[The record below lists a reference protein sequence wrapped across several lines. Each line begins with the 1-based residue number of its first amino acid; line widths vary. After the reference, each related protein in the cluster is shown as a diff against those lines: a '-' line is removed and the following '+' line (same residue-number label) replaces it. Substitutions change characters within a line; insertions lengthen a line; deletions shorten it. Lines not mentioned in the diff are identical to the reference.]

1 VDPEA
6 DQDRG
11 VTVIVVPPIVI
22 YLSFFLAI
30 GIASVVVLDWSAE
43 RRRLHRTLR
52 GVESAAMS
60 GGTREQ
66 QLAMPAMGRV
76 VMPALEGFGRT
87 ARRLSPAGVY
97 ERVEKELVLAGNP
110 PNWDA
115 ERVFAFKM
123 VMPFVTGT
131 LIFLAL
137 LMTDTSTLLRV
148 VAVGLFVAAGWYAPE
163 WIVRSR
169 AEERQHE
176 IQMGLADS
184 LDLLSITVEAGLAF
198 DAALSRVA
206 RNVKGALGQ
215 ELYRVVQEIQLGK
228 SRADALRDLADRT
241 SVEDLRGFI
250 AAMVQADAF
259 GIPIARVLKVQS
271 REIRIRRRQRAEEMA
286 QKLPVKIVF
295 PVVLTIFP
303 ALFVVLLGPAA
314 IQIYQTIIQG
324 GAFG

>member
-1 VDPEA
+1 VN
-6 DQDRG
+6 
-11 VTVIVVPPIVI
+11 VPPVLIFTA
-22 YLSFFLAI
+22 FFVAVLVA
-30 GIASVVVLDWSAE
+30 AVVVLDWSAE
-43 RRRLHRTLR
+43 RRRLNRTLR
-52 GVESAAMS
+52 GVEIAALA
-60 GGTREQ
+60 GGTRQQ
-66 QLAMPAMGRV
+66 QLAVPTMGRV
-76 VMPALEGFGRT
+76 VVPAFEGFGRT
-87 ARRLSPAGVY
+87 ARRLSPVGVY

-110 PNWDA
+110 PSWDA
-115 ERVFAFKM
+115 QRVFAFKM
-123 VMPFVTGT
+123 VLPFVAGT
-131 LIFLAL
+131 LVFLMLLLTDMSL
-137 LMTDTSTLLRV
+137 LMRV
-148 VAVGLFVAAGWYAPE
+148 LAIGLFAAAGWYAPE

-176 IQMGLADS
+176 IQLALADS

-206 RNVKGALGQ
+206 RNVKGPLGQ

-241 SVEDLRGFI
+241 NVEDLRGFI

-271 REIRIRRRQRAEEMA
+271 REIRIRRRQRAEERA

-314 IQIYQTIIQG
+314 IQIYETIIVG
-324 GAFG
+324 GAMN

>member
-1 VDPEA
+1 MLA
-6 DQDRG
+6 
-11 VTVIVVPPIVI
+11 PPIVI
-22 YLSFFLAI
+22 FAAFFLAI
-30 GIASVVVLDWSAE
+30 LVAAVVILDWSTE
-43 RRRLHRTLR
+43 RLRLQRTLK
-52 GVESAAMS
+52 GVESAAQA
-60 GGTREQ
+60 GGIRDE
-66 QLAMPAMGRV
+66 QLAVPTIRRV
-76 VMPALEGFGRT
+76 VLPALEGFGRT
-87 ARRLSPAGVY
+87 ARRLSPAGVF
-97 ERVEKELVLAGNP
+97 ERVEKEIVLAGNP
-110 PNWDA
+110 PGWDA

-123 VMPFVTGT
+123 VLPFVSGA
-131 LIFLAL
+131 LVFLL
-137 LMTDTSTLLRV
+137 LVPTDLSLLLRV
-148 VAVGLFVAAGWYAPE
+148 LAVGLFAAAGWYAPE

-176 IQMGLADS
+176 IQLALADS

-206 RNVKGALGQ
+206 RNVKGPLGQ
-215 ELYRVVQEIQLGK
+215 ELFRVVQEIQLGK

-241 SVEDLRGFI
+241 NVEDLRGFI

-314 IQIYQTIIQG
+314 IQIYETIIRD
-324 GAFG
+324 GAMG

>member
-1 VDPEA
+1 VN
-6 DQDRG
+6 
-11 VTVIVVPPIVI
+11 VPPALIFTA
-22 YLSFFLAI
+22 FFVAVLVA
-30 GIASVVVLDWSAE
+30 AVVVLDWSAE

-52 GVESAAMS
+52 GVHAAALT
-60 GGTREQ
+60 GGTRDQ
-66 QLAMPAMGRV
+66 QLAVPTMGRV
-76 VMPALEGFGRT
+76 VLPALEGFGRT

-110 PNWDA
+110 PKWDA
-115 ERVFAFKM
+115 ERVFAFKL
-123 VMPFVTGT
+123 VLPFVAGG
-131 LIFLAL
+131 LVFLAL
-137 LMTDTSTLLRV
+137 LVADVSLLIRV
-148 VAVGLFVAAGWYAPE
+148 LAIGLFAAAGWYAPE

-169 AEERQHE
+169 AQERQHE
-176 IQMGLADS
+176 IQLALADS

-206 RNVKGALGQ
+206 RNVKGPLGQ

-314 IQIYQTIIQG
+314 IQIYETIIVG
-324 GAFG
+324 GAMN

>member
-1 VDPEA
+1 MLA
-6 DQDRG
+6 
-11 VTVIVVPPIVI
+11 PPIVI
-22 YLSFFLAI
+22 FAAFFLAI
-30 GIASVVVLDWSAE
+30 LVAAVVILDWSTE
-43 RRRLHRTLR
+43 RLRLQRTLR
-52 GVESAAMS
+52 GVESAAHA
-60 GGTREQ
+60 GGIRDQ
-66 QLAMPAMGRV
+66 QLAVPTVRRV
-76 VMPALEGFGRT
+76 VLPALEGFGRA
-87 ARRLSPAGVY
+87 ARRLSPVGVF
-97 ERVEKELVLAGNP
+97 ERVEKEIVLAGNP
-110 PNWDA
+110 PGWDA
-115 ERVFAFKM
+115 ERVFAIKM
-123 VMPFVTGT
+123 VLPFVSA
-131 LIFLAL
+131 AL
-137 LMTDTSTLLRV
+137 VLLLLVPTELSLLLRV
-148 VAVGLFVAAGWYAPE
+148 LAVGLFAAAGWYAPE

-176 IQMGLADS
+176 IQLALADS

-206 RNVKGALGQ
+206 RNVKGPLGQ
-215 ELYRVVQEIQLGK
+215 ELFRVVQEIQLGK

-241 SVEDLRGFI
+241 NVEDLRGFI

-314 IQIYQTIIQG
+314 IQIYETIIRD
-324 GAFG
+324 GAMG